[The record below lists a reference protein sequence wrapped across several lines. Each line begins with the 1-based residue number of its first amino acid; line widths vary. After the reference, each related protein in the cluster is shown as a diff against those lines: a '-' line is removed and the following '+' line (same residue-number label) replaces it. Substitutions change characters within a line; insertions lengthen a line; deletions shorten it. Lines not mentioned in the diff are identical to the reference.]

1 MNRCSTLARRKSA
14 LHSIAAP
21 SWSRTSMPRRVCSCW
36 SLRQINL
43 VAVHGSHGQVLGS
56 RSKPERA
63 ALPPATRRSAR
74 CEPCLIDDDRPLPS
88 NPPAAGLKLARSR
101 MAWLPTANGSFSGM
115 GITGPVKR
123 ERQLATHPGR
133 SPWPP
138 WTPCLGCFAAVHGTT
153 MESSPPPAPSDRR
166 PRRRRQRLSSAR
178 PDRRPPRP
186 LPADASSLALHPA
199 RPELRRW
206 YRL

>member
-1 MNRCSTLARRKSA
+1 
-14 LHSIAAP
+14 
-21 SWSRTSMPRRVCSCW
+21 MPRRVCSCW

-101 MAWLPTANGSFSGM
+101 MAWLPRANGSFSGM

-123 ERQLATHPGR
+123 ERQLATRFRAVCAGDPERRLSPIQRSSGR
-133 SPWPP
+133 PHRGASSRPTADIRNRYRRTKREETCAPQSIFRP
-138 WTPCLGCFAAVHGTT
+138 SRQAMTS
-153 MESSPPPAPSDRR
+153 SSPRT
-166 PRRRRQRLSSAR
+166 
-178 PDRRPPRP
+178 
-186 LPADASSLALHPA
+186 ASSIGITGLAWNSKAGSMEQNLCTVTGSSQSA
-199 RPELRRW
+199 SM
-206 YRL
+206 